1 MKKLVSVL
9 VLALFVVNNSYAQTT
24 ETLTNSIII
33 KMVKA
38 NLSDDLIISEING
51 SKVNFNV
58 STDSIKFLSNSNVSS
73 RIIQAM
79 KSAAGTQQPPGA
91 EATTISASPQPATV
105 VVKDTLKQTAAI
117 ETVVTVKEIFSPSA
131 ILPLNDTLNKPVKEQ
146 LKPETIPVKELQKEK
161 IVTES
166 NNKKLS
172 EKSTVSV
179 NAVGYVIHL
188 EGLMIFFDNEFNS
201 LVAHIKGWDQQI
213 RNSIEKGNQI
223 REKIREVEMELT
235 DKKNADSRGFTPE
248 IISLKKKLS
257 EYRESYKQ
265 FENNMVIDGLRIVKE
280 IDDIGSELDKS
291 INKNFSDVS
300 QFVKKTDPDP
310 SVIVTPKSITI
321 PRQKINEN
329 IVNHISPITEML
341 FCYQNQI
348 ISLRDII
355 ELWNIKVLTINK
367 KDAELSTQLEP
378 LEKELKNLQLNAKA
392 NKEAISALKK
402 QCTTIE
408 KERKLLSRQMGT
420 DSKELSGFLDLI
432 CKEAQSSVKERL
444 SDIIENIKYSYQD
457 NFTYRDI

>member
-9 VLALFVVNNSYAQTT
+9 VIALFAVNISYAQTT

-38 NLSDDLIISEING
+38 KLSDDLIIGEING
-51 SKVNFNV
+51 SKVNFNL
-58 STDSIKFLSNSNVSS
+58 STDSIIFLSNANVSS
-73 RIIQAM
+73 SVLQAM
-79 KSAAGTQQPPGA
+79 KSAA
-91 EATTISASPQPATV
+91 
-105 VVKDTLKQTAAI
+105 I
-117 ETVVTVKEIFSPSA
+117 ETAVTVKDISSPSA
-131 ILPLNDTLNKPVKEQ
+131 IVLLNDTLNKPVKEQ
-146 LKPETIPVKELQKEK
+146 MKSESIPVKEIPKEK
-161 IVTES
+161 IITES
-166 NNKKLS
+166 SNKNLS
-172 EKSTVSV
+172 EKSSFSV
-179 NAVGYVIHL
+179 NAVGYVIPL
-188 EGLMIFFDNEFNS
+188 EELMMFFDNEFNS
-201 LVAHIKGWDQQI
+201 LVAHIQSWDQQI
-213 RNSIEKGNQI
+213 RNSIEKGNLI
-223 REKIREVEMELT
+223 REKILEVEMELT
-235 DKKNADSRGFTPE
+235 DKKNADTKVFTPE
-248 IISLKKKLS
+248 IISLKNKLS

-310 SVIVTPKSITI
+310 SVIVTPKSINI

-329 IVNHISPITEML
+329 IVSHISPITEML

-355 ELWNIKVLTINK
+355 ELWNIKVMTINK
-367 KDAELSTQLEP
+367 KDTDLSTQLEP

-402 QCTTIE
+402 QCTNIE

-420 DSKELSGFLDLI
+420 DSKELSGFLGLI

>member
-9 VLALFVVNNSYAQTT
+9 VIALFAVNISYAQTT

-38 NLSDDLIISEING
+38 KLSDDLIIGEING
-51 SKVNFNV
+51 SKVNFNL
-58 STDSIKFLSNSNVSS
+58 STDSIIFLSNANVSS
-73 RIIQAM
+73 SVLQAM
-79 KSAAGTQQPPGA
+79 KSAA
-91 EATTISASPQPATV
+91 
-105 VVKDTLKQTAAI
+105 I
-117 ETVVTVKEIFSPSA
+117 ETAVTVKDISSPSA
-131 ILPLNDTLNKPVKEQ
+131 IVLLNDTLNKPVKEQ
-146 LKPETIPVKELQKEK
+146 MKSESIPVKEIPKEK
-161 IVTES
+161 IITES
-166 NNKKLS
+166 SNKNLS
-172 EKSTVSV
+172 EKSSFSV
-179 NAVGYVIHL
+179 NAVGYVIPL
-188 EGLMIFFDNEFNS
+188 EELMMFFDNEFNS
-201 LVAHIKGWDQQI
+201 LVAHIQSWDQQI
-213 RNSIEKGNQI
+213 RNSIEKGNLI
-223 REKIREVEMELT
+223 REKILEVEMELT
-235 DKKNADSRGFTPE
+235 DKKNADTKVFTPE
-248 IISLKKKLS
+248 IISLKNKLS

-310 SVIVTPKSITI
+310 SVIVTPKSINI

-329 IVNHISPITEML
+329 IVSHIAPITEML

-355 ELWNIKVLTINK
+355 ELWNIKVMTINK
-367 KDAELSTQLEP
+367 KDTDLSTQLEP
-378 LEKELKNLQLNAKA
+378 LEKELKNLQLNAKV

-402 QCTTIE
+402 QCTNIE
-408 KERKLLSRQMGT
+408 KERKLISRQMGN
-420 DSKELSGFLDLI
+420 DSKELSGFLGLI

>member
-9 VLALFVVNNSYAQTT
+9 VIALFAVNISYAQTT

-38 NLSDDLIISEING
+38 KLSDDLIIGEING
-51 SKVNFNV
+51 SKVNFNL
-58 STDSIKFLSNSNVSS
+58 STDSIRFLSNANVSS
-73 RIIQAM
+73 SVLQAM
-79 KSAAGTQQPPGA
+79 KSAA
-91 EATTISASPQPATV
+91 
-105 VVKDTLKQTAAI
+105 I
-117 ETVVTVKEIFSPSA
+117 ETAVTVKDISSPSA
-131 ILPLNDTLNKPVKEQ
+131 IVLLNDTLNKPVKEQ
-146 LKPETIPVKELQKEK
+146 LKSESIPVKEIPKEK
-161 IVTES
+161 IITES
-166 NNKKLS
+166 SNKNLS
-172 EKSTVSV
+172 EKSSFSV
-179 NAVGYVIHL
+179 NAVGYVIPL
-188 EGLMIFFDNEFNS
+188 EELMMFFDNEFNS
-201 LVAHIKGWDQQI
+201 LVAHIQSWDQQI
-213 RNSIEKGNQI
+213 RNSIEKGNLI
-223 REKIREVEMELT
+223 REKILEVEMELT
-235 DKKNADSRGFTPE
+235 DKKNADTKVFTPE
-248 IISLKKKLS
+248 IISLKNKLS

-310 SVIVTPKSITI
+310 SVIVTPKSINI

-329 IVNHISPITEML
+329 IVSHISPITEML

-355 ELWNIKVLTINK
+355 ELWNIKVMTINK
-367 KDAELSTQLEP
+367 KDTDLSTQLEP
-378 LEKELKNLQLNAKA
+378 LEKELKNLQLNAKV

-402 QCTTIE
+402 QCTNIE
-408 KERKLLSRQMGT
+408 KERKLISRQMGN
-420 DSKELSGFLDLI
+420 DSKELSGFLGLI

>member
-9 VLALFVVNNSYAQTT
+9 VIALFAVNISYAQTT

-38 NLSDDLIISEING
+38 KLSDDLIIGEING
-51 SKVNFNV
+51 SKVNFNL
-58 STDSIKFLSNSNVSS
+58 STDSIRFLSNANVSS
-73 RIIQAM
+73 SVLQAM
-79 KSAAGTQQPPGA
+79 KSAA
-91 EATTISASPQPATV
+91 
-105 VVKDTLKQTAAI
+105 I
-117 ETVVTVKEIFSPSA
+117 ETAVTVKDISSPSA
-131 ILPLNDTLNKPVKEQ
+131 IVLLNDTLNKPVKEQ
-146 LKPETIPVKELQKEK
+146 MKSESIPVKEIPKEK
-161 IVTES
+161 IITES
-166 NNKKLS
+166 SNKNLS
-172 EKSTVSV
+172 EKSSFSV
-179 NAVGYVIHL
+179 NAVGYVIPL
-188 EGLMIFFDNEFNS
+188 EGLMMFFDNEFNS
-201 LVAHIKGWDQQI
+201 LVAHIQSWDQQI
-213 RNSIEKGNQI
+213 RNSIEKGNLI
-223 REKIREVEMELT
+223 REKILEVEMELT
-235 DKKNADSRGFTPE
+235 DKKNADTKVFTPE
-248 IISLKKKLS
+248 IISLKNKLS

-310 SVIVTPKSITI
+310 SVIVTPKSINI

-329 IVNHISPITEML
+329 IVSHIAPITEML

-355 ELWNIKVLTINK
+355 ELWNIKVMTINK
-367 KDAELSTQLEP
+367 KDTDLSTQLEP
-378 LEKELKNLQLNAKA
+378 LEKELKNLQLNAKV

-402 QCTTIE
+402 QCTNIE
-408 KERKLLSRQMGT
+408 KERKLISRQMGN
-420 DSKELSGFLDLI
+420 DSKELSGFLGLI